1 MPSDFITF
9 IILARDSSFIFN
21 TIFVKTT
28 FSSNNGKIQLV
39 LSARHKLDI
48 TIALHR
54 AGAVVCAAVWRA
66 ALLPQHLP
74 AAGQACHHQLHPAE
88 VRRGPGLLRG
98 VWGTAHQDQQDL
110 QDIQVSQPCNSEFWH
125 WWCIICIIF
134 GETGLLVPY
143 PDWKHLLVLAGILS
157 SEYCVYR
164 CRLMLKLKNSNNIAA
179 TTLRDSCDRMAAK
192 SAARP
197 NFVSPRYSCA
207 LPPDYL
213 LLLRN
218 MLHLL
223 HVTNIAHD
231 TSHM

>member
-1 MPSDFITF
+1 MREQKYSLMLLSSSMPSDFITF

-110 QDIQVSQPCNSEFWH
+110 QDIQVSQPRNCEF
-125 WWCIICIIF
+125 
-134 GETGLLVPY
+134 
-143 PDWKHLLVLAGILS
+143 
-157 SEYCVYR
+157 
-164 CRLMLKLKNSNNIAA
+164 
-179 TTLRDSCDRMAAK
+179 
-192 SAARP
+192 
-197 NFVSPRYSCA
+197 
-207 LPPDYL
+207 
-213 LLLRN
+213 
-218 MLHLL
+218 
-223 HVTNIAHD
+223 
-231 TSHM
+231 

>member
-48 TIALHR
+48 TIALRR

-98 VWGTAHQDQQDL
+98 VRGTAHQDQQDL
-110 QDIQVSQPCNSEFWH
+110 QDIQVSQPRNHVTLVNFDIDDAYQYSQNVL
-125 WWCIICIIF
+125 
-134 GETGLLVPY
+134 GETAYLSWLKASSSASRPPLL
-143 PDWKHLLVLAGILS
+143 I
-157 SEYCVYR
+157 VY
-164 CRLMLKLKNSNNIAA
+164 I
-179 TTLRDSCDRMAAK
+179 DVD
-192 SAARP
+192 
-197 NFVSPRYSCA
+197 
-207 LPPDYL
+207 
-213 LLLRN
+213 
-218 MLHLL
+218 
-223 HVTNIAHD
+223 
-231 TSHM
+231 